1 MVKAYMVERDAREAE
16 HRDPG
21 EAGTPSPAAAE
32 ASPSGAPGTESA
44 DAKVDVLILSCHAHE
59 SIAVR
64 GNVLFCND
72 LNLLCHCAG
81 SR

>member
-1 MVKAYMVERDAREAE
+1 MLSYCVVGQDSEEKARISSMVKAYMVERDAREAE

-44 DAKVDVLILSCHAHE
+44 DARVDV
-59 SIAVR
+59 
-64 GNVLFCND
+64 
-72 LNLLCHCAG
+72 
-81 SR
+81 